1 MIGSHRKFAGLLAT
15 ASIVALASPL
25 SVVAQEDGDAAETE
39 TRRLNTVE
47 ITTTRREGAT
57 VQDVPI
63 AITVIDPQMLERAG
77 VADIK
82 NLDSV
87 APSFSMSTSNS
98 ESGGIVLRL
107 RGVGTTGNNVGL
119 ESAVG
124 VFLDGIYL
132 SRPGIAL
139 ADLLDVEQIEVARGP
154 QGTLF
159 GRNTSAGALV
169 IQTKKPDFDGFS
181 GFANATFGNYNLQNY
196 QLGLNIPVSDNV
208 AFRLSGAIRQRDGFL
223 TNADGDDVN
232 DRDRMTLRGQ
242 ALVDFGDMGS
252 VRLIADYA
260 EGDDKCCDAVWFRE
274 SGRAAAFAAAPLGN
288 GVTSV
293 GASALDNYTSNGT
306 SNFANPF
313 DQTGFSLTYENDLGF
328 GDLTYI
334 ASYRD
339 YTAVGTRDDDFTS
352 NAVFTT
358 GASPDARATGN
369 FDPNGGTNIETTT
382 HELRLQGVN
391 GPLDWLVG
399 AYYSDEQINSRGS
412 LTLLADFQQA
422 TSTGI
427 LGSPANVFNLASN
440 GVSANGDFAISRFK
454 QSGESFSV
462 FTHNVYNFTDQ
473 FNVTVGLRYVDESKD
488 GSYEQ
493 LGGQHNACLST
504 FANLGGIA
512 ANPNLGVALVGP
524 SVGINCFVFAAPAYD
539 PNNPTPLFAAI
550 GASPF
555 AGTLALLPQE
565 FDDTFED
572 DELVYT
578 IKGGFKL
585 NEAVNFY
592 AGFTHGFKSG
602 GFNLD
607 ASAAAGGADPRF
619 SSEKVDAYEVG
630 MKATLWDGRANVNI
644 AAFHQEMDDFQVL
657 EFTGT
662 RFQTFTVDE
671 AISSGFEL
679 ESQAQ
684 LTDNFTGSF
693 AVTYADARY
702 PDDCAT
708 QVATDPDFLA
718 NAANLCGESL
728 TNSPEWTSIV
738 GGTWEQPINDG
749 RQNVFIAGSARYE
762 SDRRTSTQATEVT
775 SNLLLPG
782 DIQEAHTKFNLR
794 IGLESE
800 DDRWAIELWGNNI
813 TDERTKNVT
822 FSIPLRGGAGDRARG
837 QFVQDPSTYGV
848 TLRTKF

>member
-1 MIGSHRKFAGLLAT
+1 MKQRNKRLTHLLAG
-15 ASIVALASPL
+15 ASLAAIATPL
-25 SVVAQEDGDAAETE
+25 TGAAQEAGDSDEAG

-47 ITTTRREGAT
+47 VTATRRDGAT

-63 AITVIDPQMLERAG
+63 AITVLDPETLERAG

-82 NLDSV
+82 SLDSV
-87 APSFSMSTSNS
+87 APSFSMNTSNS
-98 ESGGIVLRL
+98 ESGGITLRL
-107 RGVGTTGNNVGL
+107 RGVGTTGNNIGL
-119 ESAVG
+119 ESSVG
-124 VFLDGIYL
+124 VFLDGVYL

-139 ADLLDVEQIEVARGP
+139 ADLLDVAQIEVARGP

-181 GFANATFGNYNLQNY
+181 GFANATLGNYNLQNY

-208 AFRLSGAIRQRDGFL
+208 AFRVSGALRDRDGFL

-232 DRDRMTLRGQ
+232 DRDRLTLRGQ
-242 ALVDFGDMGS
+242 ALVDFGDMGEL
-252 VRLIADYA
+252 RLIADYA

-274 SGRAAAFAAAPLGN
+274 TSRAAAFAAAPIGS
-288 GVTSV
+288 GVTNV
-293 GASALDNYTSNGT
+293 GASALDNYDSNGT
-306 SNFANPF
+306 SNFSNPF
-313 DQTGFSLTYENDLGF
+313 EQTGFSLTYEKDLGF

-334 ASYRD
+334 GSYRD
-339 YTAVGTRDDDFTS
+339 YTAMATRDDDYTS
-352 NAVFTT
+352 NAVFST

-369 FDPNGGTNIETTT
+369 FDQNGGSNIETTT
-382 HELRLQGVN
+382 HELRLQGIN
-391 GPLDWLVG
+391 GNLDWLVG

-427 LGSPANVFNLASN
+427 LGSPANIFNLAAN
-440 GVSANGDFAISRFK
+440 GVSAEGDFAINRFE
-454 QSGESFSV
+454 QSGESFSI

-473 FNVTVGLRYVDESKD
+473 LSLTVGLRYVDESKD
-488 GSYEQ
+488 GSFEQ

-512 ANPNLGVALVGP
+512 TNPNLGAALIGP
-524 SVGINCFVFAAPAYD
+524 SVGLNCFVFAAPVYD
-539 PNNPTPLFAAI
+539 PNNPTPLFGAI

-565 FDDTFED
+565 FNDTFED

-578 IKGGFKL
+578 LKGGYKL
-585 NEAVNFY
+585 NEDINFY
-592 AGFTHGFKSG
+592 AGLTHGFKSG

-619 SSEKVDAYEVG
+619 DSEKIDAYEVG

-644 AAFHQEMDDFQVL
+644 AAFHQEMEDFQVL

-662 RFQTFTVDE
+662 RFQTFNVDK
-671 AISSGFEL
+671 AKSTGIEL
-679 ESQAQ
+679 ETQAQ
-684 LTDNFTGSF
+684 LTDNFVGSF
-693 AVTYADARY
+693 ALTYADARY

-708 QVATDPDFLA
+708 QVATDPDFIA

-728 TNSPEWTSIV
+728 TNAPEWTSII

-749 RQNVFIAGSARYE
+749 RQNLFISGSARYE
-762 SDRRTSTQATEVT
+762 DDRRTSTQATEVG
-775 SNLLLPG
+775 SNALLPG

-794 IGLESE
+794 IGLEAE
-800 DDRWAIELWGNNI
+800 DERWAIELWGNNI

-822 FSIPLRGGAGDRARG
+822 INIPLRGGAGDRARG

>member
-1 MIGSHRKFAGLLAT
+1 MKQRNKRLSHLLAGVSLAAIATPLTVT
-15 ASIVALASPL
+15 A
-25 SVVAQEDGDAAETE
+25 QDAGEPDEAA

-47 ITTTRREGAT
+47 ITATRRDGAT

-63 AITVIDPQMLERAG
+63 AITVLDPETLERAG

-82 NLDSV
+82 SLDSV
-87 APSFSMSTSNS
+87 APSFSMNTSNS
-98 ESGGIVLRL
+98 ESGGITLRL
-107 RGVGTTGNNVGL
+107 RGVGTTGNNIGL
-119 ESAVG
+119 ESSVG
-124 VFLDGIYL
+124 VFLDGVYL

-139 ADLLDVEQIEVARGP
+139 ADLLDVAQIEVARGP

-181 GFANATFGNYNLQNY
+181 GFANATLGNYNLQNY

-208 AFRLSGAIRQRDGFL
+208 AFRVSGALRDRDGFL

-232 DRDRMTLRGQ
+232 DRDRLTLRGQ
-242 ALVDFGDMGS
+242 ALVDFGDMGEL
-252 VRLIADYA
+252 RLIADYA

-274 SGRAAAFAAAPLGN
+274 TGRAAAFAAAPIGS
-288 GVTSV
+288 GVTNV
-293 GASALDNYTSNGT
+293 GASALDNYDSNGT
-306 SNFANPF
+306 SNFSNPF
-313 DQTGFSLTYENDLGF
+313 EQTGFSLTYEKDLGF

-334 ASYRD
+334 GSYRD
-339 YTAVGTRDDDFTS
+339 YTAMATRDDDYTS

-369 FDPNGGTNIETTT
+369 FDPNGGSNIETTT
-382 HELRLQGVN
+382 HELRLQGIN
-391 GPLDWLVG
+391 GNLDWLVG

-427 LGSPANVFNLASN
+427 LGSPANIFNLAAN
-440 GVSANGDFAISRFK
+440 GVSAEGDFAINRFE
-454 QSGESFSV
+454 QSGESFSI

-473 FNVTVGLRYVDESKD
+473 LSLTVGLRYVDESKD
-488 GSYEQ
+488 GSFEQ

-512 ANPNLGVALVGP
+512 TNPNLGTALIGP
-524 SVGINCFVFAAPAYD
+524 SVGLNCFVFAAPVYD
-539 PNNPTPLFAAI
+539 PNNPTPLFGAI

-565 FDDTFED
+565 FNDTFED

-578 IKGGFKL
+578 LKGGYKL
-585 NEAVNFY
+585 NEDINFY
-592 AGFTHGFKSG
+592 AGLTHGFKSG

-619 SSEKVDAYEVG
+619 DSEKIDAYEVG

-644 AAFHQEMDDFQVL
+644 AAFHQEMEDFQVL

-662 RFQTFTVDE
+662 RFQTFNVDK
-671 AISSGFEL
+671 AKSTGIEL

-684 LTDNFTGSF
+684 LTDNFVGSF
-693 AVTYADARY
+693 ALTYADARY

-708 QVATDPDFLA
+708 QVATDPDFIA

-728 TNSPEWTSIV
+728 TNAPEWTSIIS
-738 GGTWEQPINDG
+738 GTWEQPINDG
-749 RQNVFIAGSARYE
+749 RQNLFIAGSARYE
-762 SDRRTSTQATEVT
+762 DDRRTSTQATEVT
-775 SNLLLPG
+775 SNALLPG

-794 IGLESE
+794 IGLEAE
-800 DDRWAIELWGNNI
+800 DERWAIELWGNNI